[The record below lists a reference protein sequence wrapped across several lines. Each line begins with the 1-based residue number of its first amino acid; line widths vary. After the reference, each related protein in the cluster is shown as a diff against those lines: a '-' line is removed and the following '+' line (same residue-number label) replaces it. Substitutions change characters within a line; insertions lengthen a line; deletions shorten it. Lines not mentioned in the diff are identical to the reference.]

1 MLEFIKKNYGRL
13 GMSFALVM
21 LVINYFQRQELVNLR
36 EERDSLTKHMVES
49 HALQGGDI
57 QKAELIDSL
66 QSELFNEKTMNGR
79 YELSLDHLKEINPKA
94 GKEFEDFFYKET
106 E

>member
-1 MLEFIKKNYGRL
+1 
-13 GMSFALVM
+13 M

-57 QKAELIDSL
+57 QNYPAFGGTQYPPVMWRSGTI
-66 QSELFNEKTMNGR
+66 FNGQ
-79 YELSLDHLKEINPKA
+79 
-94 GKEFEDFFYKET
+94 
-106 E
+106 

>member
-1 MLEFIKKNYGRL
+1 MLDFIKKNYGRL

-66 QSELFNEKTMNGR
+66 QSELFNEKCMNGR
-79 YELSLDHLKEINPKA
+79 YELSLEHLKEVNPKA
-94 GKEFEDFFYKET
+94 ADEFEKFYDHKT

>member
-21 LVINYFQRQELVNLR
+21 LVINYFQRQELAELR
-36 EERDSLTKHMVES
+36 IKTSVQTES
-49 HALQGGDI
+49 FGGGDI
-57 QKAELIDSL
+57 EKDSL
-66 QSELFNEKTMNGR
+66 KTELFNAQTMNGR
-79 YELSLDHLKEINPKA
+79 YELSLDHLKEVNPKA
-94 GKEFEDFFYKET
+94 GKEFEDFLYKET

>member
-21 LVINYFQRQELVNLR
+21 LVINYFQRQELAELR
-36 EERDSLTKHMVES
+36 IKTSVQTESLS
-49 HALQGGDI
+49 GGDI

-79 YELSLDHLKEINPKA
+79 YELSLDHLKEVNPNA
-94 GKEFEDFFYKET
+94 AKEFEDFLYKET